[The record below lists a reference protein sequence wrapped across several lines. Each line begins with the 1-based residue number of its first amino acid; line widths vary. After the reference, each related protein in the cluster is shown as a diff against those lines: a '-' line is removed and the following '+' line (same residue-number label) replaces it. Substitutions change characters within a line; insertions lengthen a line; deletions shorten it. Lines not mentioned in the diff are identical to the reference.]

1 MTLATLALT
10 LATVLAIAGGQM
22 LFKLG
27 ALASN
32 TAGADVSL
40 LVRYANAY
48 LITAIVV
55 YAVAT
60 ALWVYVL
67 KSVPLNIAYPFM
79 GLAFVIVPLLGA
91 VFLGEPVAARH
102 LIGGAVIAAGIG
114 IVQSA

>member
-1 MTLATLALT
+1 MTLSNLALT
-10 LATVLAIAGGQM
+10 LATVLAIAVGQM

-32 TAGADVSL
+32 TAGEGVSL

-48 LITAIVV
+48 LITALVV

-91 VFLGEPVAARH
+91 VFLAEPVAARH
-102 LIGGAVIAAGIG
+102 LVGGLVIAAGIW
-114 IVQSA
+114 IVQAA

>member
-1 MTLATLALT
+1 MTLANLALT
-10 LATVLAIAGGQM
+10 LATVLAIASGQV

-32 TAGADVSL
+32 TAGDGVSL
-40 LVRYANAY
+40 VSRYANAY
-48 LITAIVV
+48 LITALVV
-55 YAVAT
+55 YAAAT

-79 GLAFVIVPLLGA
+79 GLAFVIVPLLA
-91 VFLGEPVAARH
+91 AAFLGEPLAWRH
-102 LIGGAVIAAGIG
+102 LVGGLVIAVGIW